1 MQNTHRLRKAVSGRR
16 GIHREIKTY
25 FMLLVLPLV
34 LCIALFV
41 GIRTVMRQLME
52 ENMAHVMELFQ
63 SEIEAKRSETLL
75 LADSLAD
82 TELFLQVQNGEV
94 LSTAEGDAFVQV
106 LSDYTDMGNG
116 TRIEHFYLVS
126 TISDQI
132 YSDTGRFTTA
142 SLSAILSKVSIT
154 QEDLDA
160 AVDAQRIQWHLLTQ
174 TGFAPCCVIPLS
186 TEGGDNSG
194 VLIVTL
200 NMTNFLEVF
209 TRLDASFCAMFNED
223 CYITSLLT
231 NIPAGFDW
239 YSEAEVSELVGLQVS
254 CTYLE
259 GESFTYLV
267 ALPRAEYNRPQKII
281 IIGFCVY
288 ALLFLVGGY
297 CYLYHVSKRRYQQIS
312 SLIDA
317 LPQRPP
323 EDTSYADIM
332 QHVQDSLLDLRNQNE
347 NQKRTMQGELLRNL
361 LYGHYGGEIPEPLLE
376 PLHVGSMERYYVVS
390 FYVQDFSN
398 LTLQSAPKSDSLALL
413 SVLFQSALE
422 GLSKPDISVLSCGD
436 FNSHTAV
443 FSAALPHEA
452 FKIRVIGICNDTA
465 ALLYQS
471 YGITVYAMVSSMVC
485 SVSALPEAFL
495 ETQKLNRFAHSVDST
510 SPLIVQEDLFGDR
523 GNLLSG
529 DFFKQEQILI
539 NTLLSGK
546 FETIPSMVN
555 AILEEHV
562 APLRKN
568 YDVVHNRLQT
578 IANLLAEGLIAA
590 HIPGIDA
597 VEASNRLQEADS
609 IAALEEAA
617 QVVFQRAAA
626 LSASNSEEDGIIA
639 QALDYI
645 QAHVGDRNLDVTAVC
660 EYAGVGV
667 KRLTRMFQRRFD
679 MSVADYMN
687 RCRIAAAKEL
697 LKNPKLTV
705 AQVADRVGYNS
716 SDTLARNFRK
726 CEGVTPTEYR
736 KLL

>member
-1 MQNTHRLRKAVSGRR
+1 MQNTHRFRKAVSGRR

-41 GIRTVMRQLME
+41 GIRTVMLQLME
-52 ENMAHVMELFQ
+52 ENMAQVMERFQ

-75 LADSLAD
+75 LTDSLAE
-82 TELFLQVQNGEV
+82 TELFLQVQNGET
-94 LSTAEGDAFVQV
+94 LSTADGEAFVQL

-126 TISDQI
+126 TLSDQI

-174 TGFAPCCVIPLS
+174 TGFAPCCIIPLFAES
-186 TEGGDNSG
+186 GDSSG
-194 VLIVTL
+194 ALIATL
-200 NMTNFLEVF
+200 NMTDYLRVF

-223 CYITSLLT
+223 CYITSLLAT
-231 NIPAGFDW
+231 IPAGFDW
-239 YSEAEVSELVGLQVS
+239 YSDAAVSELVGFQVS
-254 CTYLE
+254 CAYLE

-297 CYLYHVSKRRYQQIS
+297 CYLYHVSKRRYQQMS
-312 SLIDA
+312 ALIDA

-323 EDTSYADIM
+323 EDASYAGIM
-332 QHVQDSLLDLRNQNE
+332 QHVQASLLDLRNQNE
-347 NQKRTMQGELLRNL
+347 DQWRTRQGELLRNL
-361 LYGHYGGEIPEPLLE
+361 LYGHYGGEVPEPLLG
-376 PLHVGSMERYYVVS
+376 PLHVGAAECYYVAS
-390 FYVQDFSN
+390 FYIQDFSN
-398 LTLQSAPKSDSLALL
+398 LTLESAKKPDTVALL
-413 SVLFQSALE
+413 NVLFQSTLE
-422 GLSKPDISVLSCGD
+422 GLATPDVSVLSCGD
-436 FNSHTAV
+436 FDSHTAV
-443 FSAALPHEA
+443 FCAALPHEQ
-452 FKIRVIGICNDTA
+452 FKGRVIRICNDTA

-471 YGITVYAMVSSMVC
+471 YGVTVHTMVSSMVRGT
-485 SVSALPEAFL
+485 SALPEAFQ
-495 ETQKLNRFAHSVDST
+495 EIQKLSRFAHSIDST
-510 SPLIVQEDLFGDR
+510 SPLVVQEDLFGAS

-539 NTLLSGK
+539 NALLSGK
-546 FETIPSMVN
+546 FEAIPSMVN
-555 AILEEHV
+555 AILDEHV

-578 IANLLAEGLIAA
+578 IANILAEGLIAS

-609 IAALEEAA
+609 VAALKEAA
-617 QVVFQRAAA
+617 QTIFQRAASLA
-626 LSASNSEEDGIIA
+626 ANNSEEDGIVT
-639 QALDYI
+639 QALEYI

-697 LKNPKLTV
+697 LQNPKMTV

-726 CEGVTPTEYR
+726 FEGVTPTEYR

>member
-1 MQNTHRLRKAVSGRR
+1 MS
-16 GIHREIKTY
+16 
-25 FMLLVLPLV
+25 
-34 LCIALFV
+34 
-41 GIRTVMRQLME
+41 QLME
-52 ENMAHVMELFQ
+52 RFQ
-63 SEIEAKRSETLL
+63 SEIEAERCETLL
-75 LADSLAD
+75 LTDALAETD
-82 TELFLQVQNGEV
+82 LFLRVQNGEA
-94 LSTAEGDAFVQV
+94 LSTVDGDAFVQL

-116 TRIEHFYLVS
+116 TMIEHLYLVS
-126 TISDQI
+126 TLSDQI

-186 TEGGDNSG
+186 TEGGDSSG

-231 NIPAGFDW
+231 NIPSGFDW
-239 YSEAEVSELVGLQVS
+239 YSEEAVSELVGFRVS
-254 CTYLE
+254 CAYLE

-267 ALPRAEYNRPQKII
+267 ALPQAVYNRPLQII
-281 IIGFCVY
+281 VIGFCTY
-288 ALLFLVGGY
+288 AVLFLVGGY
-297 CYLYHVSKRRYQQIS
+297 CYLYHVSKQRYQQIS
-312 SLIDA
+312 TLIDA

-323 EDTSYADIM
+323 EDASYVGIM
-332 QHVQDSLLDLRNQNE
+332 QHVQTALLDLRNQNE
-347 NQKRTMQGELLRNL
+347 DQKRIKQGELLHNL
-361 LYGHYGGEIPEPLLE
+361 LYGHYGSDLPEPLLKS
-376 PLHVGSMERYYVVS
+376 LCANGAERYYVVS
-390 FYVQDFSN
+390 FYVQDISN
-398 LTLQSAPKSDSLALL
+398 LTLESAKKPDTLALL
-413 SVLFQSALE
+413 SVLFQSTME
-422 GLSKPDISVLSCGD
+422 GLSKPDVSVLSYGD
-436 FNSHTAV
+436 FDSHTAV
-443 FSAALPHEA
+443 FCAALPHEA
-452 FKIRVIGICNDTA
+452 FKGRVIEICNNTA

-471 YGITVYAMVSSMVC
+471 YGITVHAMVSSMAC
-485 SVSALPEAFL
+485 GVSSLPNAFQ
-495 ETQKLNRFAHSVDST
+495 ETQKLNRFAHSIDST
-510 SPLIVQEDLFGDR
+510 SPLVAQEDLFGVS

-529 DFFKQEQILI
+529 DFFKQEQVLI

-546 FETIPSMVN
+546 FEAVPSMVN
-555 AILEEHV
+555 VILEEHV

-597 VEASNRLQEADS
+597 VAASNRLQGADS
-609 IAALEEAA
+609 IAALKEVT
-617 QVVFQRAAA
+617 QIVFQQAAELA
-626 LSASNSEEDGIIA
+626 ANNSEEDGIIA
-639 QALDYI
+639 RALDYI

-660 EYAGVGV
+660 EHAGVGV
-667 KRLTRMFQRRFD
+667 KRLTRMFQRKFD

-687 RCRIAAAKEL
+687 RCRITAAKEL

-726 CEGVTPTEYR
+726 FESVTPTEYR

>member
-1 MQNTHRLRKAVSGRR
+1 MQNTHRFRKAFSGKR
-16 GIHREIKTY
+16 GIHREIRTY
-25 FMLLVLPLV
+25 FLLLVLPLV

-41 GIRTVMRQLME
+41 GFRTVMRQLME
-52 ENMAHVMELFQ
+52 ENMAHMMERFQ

-75 LADSLAD
+75 LADSLAE

-239 YSEAEVSELVGLQVS
+239 YSEASVSELVGLQVS

-267 ALPRAEYNRPQKII
+267 ALPKAEYNRPQQII

-288 ALLFLVGGY
+288 ALLFLAGGY
-297 CYLYHVSKRRYQQIS
+297 CYLYHVSKRRYQQVS
-312 SLIDA
+312 ALIDA
-317 LPQRPP
+317 LPQRLP
-323 EDTSYADIM
+323 EDVSYAGII
-332 QHVQDSLLDLRNQNE
+332 QHVQASLLDLRNQNE
-347 NQKRTMQGELLRNL
+347 DQWRIRQGELLRNL

-376 PLHVGSMERYYVVS
+376 PLHVGIAECYYVAS
-390 FYVQDFSN
+390 FYIQDFSN
-398 LTLQSAPKSDSLALL
+398 LTLESAKKPDTVALL
-413 SVLFQSALE
+413 SVLFQSTLE
-422 GLSKPDISVLSCGD
+422 GLSKPDIFTSSFGD
-436 FNSHTAV
+436 FDCHTVV
-443 FSAALPHEA
+443 FCGNLSHEA
-452 FKIRVIGICNDTA
+452 AKERVMQICSDTA
-465 ALLYQS
+465 AVLYQS
-471 YGITVYAMVSSMVC
+471 YGITAQVMVSSMVRG
-485 SVSALPEAFL
+485 VSGLPDAFQ
-495 ETQKLNRFAHSVDST
+495 ETQKLNRFAHSIDSK
-510 SPLIVQEDLFGDR
+510 SLLVAQEDLLGVR
-523 GNLLSG
+523 ENLLSG

-539 NTLLSGK
+539 NALLSGK

-555 AILEEHV
+555 AILDEHV

-578 IANLLAEGLIAA
+578 IANILAEGLIAS
-590 HIPGIDA
+590 HIPGIDTI
-597 VEASNRLQEADS
+597 EASNRLQEADS
-609 IAALEEAA
+609 VAALKEAT
-617 QVVFQRAAA
+617 QTIFQRAASLA
-626 LSASNSEEDGIIA
+626 ASNSEEDDIVT

-697 LKNPKLTV
+697 LKNPKMTV

-726 CEGVTPTEYR
+726 FEGVTPTEYR

>member
-1 MQNTHRLRKAVSGRR
+1 MRNTHRLRKAVSGRR

-25 FMLLVLPLV
+25 FLLLVLPLV

-52 ENMAHVMELFQ
+52 ENMAHMMERFQ

-75 LADSLAD
+75 LADSLAE
-82 TELFLQVQNGEV
+82 TELFLQVQNGET

-142 SLSAILSKVSIT
+142 SLSAILSRVSIT

-174 TGFAPCCVIPLS
+174 TGFSPCCVIPLS
-186 TEGGDNSG
+186 TEDGDSSG

-209 TRLDASFCAMFNED
+209 TRLDVSFCAMFNED

-239 YSEAEVSELVGLQVS
+239 YSEAAVSELVGLQVS

-259 GESFTYLV
+259 GESFAYLV
-267 ALPRAEYNRPQKII
+267 ALPKAEYNRPQQII

-288 ALLFLVGGY
+288 ALLFLAGGY
-297 CYLYHVSKRRYQQIS
+297 CYLYHVSKRRYQQMS
-312 SLIDA
+312 ALIDA

-323 EDTSYADIM
+323 EDVSYAGII
-332 QHVQDSLLDLRNQNE
+332 QHVQSSLLDLRNQNE
-347 NQKRTMQGELLRNL
+347 DQWRIRQGELLRDL
-361 LYGHYGGEIPEPLLE
+361 LYGHYGGEIPEALLE
-376 PLHVGSMERYYVVS
+376 PLHVGTAECYYVAS
-390 FYVQDFSN
+390 FYIQDFSN
-398 LTLQSAPKSDSLALL
+398 LTLESAKKPDTVALL
-413 SVLFQSALE
+413 SVLFQSILA
-422 GLSKPDISVLSCGD
+422 GLSNPDIFTSSFGD
-436 FNSHTAV
+436 FDCHTVV
-443 FSAALPHEA
+443 FCGNLSHEA
-452 FKIRVIGICNDTA
+452 AKERIMQICSDTA
-465 ALLYQS
+465 AVLYQS
-471 YGITVYAMVSSMVC
+471 YGITAQVMVSSMVR
-485 SVSALPEAFL
+485 SVSGLPDAFQ
-495 ETQKLNRFAHSVDST
+495 ETQKLNRFAHSIDSK
-510 SPLIVQEDLFGDR
+510 SLLVAQEDLFGVR

-555 AILEEHV
+555 AILDEHV

-578 IANLLAEGLIAA
+578 IANILAEGLIAS
-590 HIPGIDA
+590 HIPGIDTI
-597 VEASNRLQEADS
+597 EASNRLQEADS
-609 IAALEEAA
+609 VAALKEAT
-617 QVVFQRAAA
+617 QTIFQRAASLA
-626 LSASNSEEDGIIA
+626 ASNSEEDDIVT

-645 QAHVGDRNLDVTAVC
+645 QAHVGNRNLDVTAVC

-697 LKNPKLTV
+697 LQNPKMTV

-726 CEGVTPTEYR
+726 FEGVTPTEYR